1 MNLLPASTRLR
12 RTLAGAVAGTLVAGT
27 AAVTLL
33 PGGAEARTASERAY
47 GLTAAGKLV
56 TFDLRDPRAAR
67 TVGTITNLRGQK
79 LVGIDIRPA
88 NGKIYGVGRGG
99 GLFTINPKTA
109 RATRVGTFDVPL
121 RGGSFG
127 VDVNPAAD
135 ALRVVSN
142 TGQNLRHAFAGNVT
156 TADAPLNIT
165 DSATGET
172 SRKRGVTAVAYTNND
187 TSDATGTALFGI
199 DTATDSVVLQVPA
212 NAGVITP
219 QGALGRGTSWVAG
232 FDVCSRIAKD
242 RTVTNVGFATL
253 GGKSGY
259 ALYEVGLLSG
269 EATRVGKFPMKV
281 TDLAVVHR

>member
-1 MNLLPASTRLR
+1 MNLLPSTRLR
-12 RTLAGAVAGTLVAGT
+12 RTLAGAVAGTLVAAT
-27 AAVTLL
+27 AAVTLV
-33 PGGAEARTASERAY
+33 PGGAEAKPAAERAY

-56 TFDLRDPRAAR
+56 TFDLRNPKAAR
-67 TVGTITNLRGQK
+67 TVGTVTNLGGQK
-79 LVGIDIRPA
+79 LVGIDVRPA
-88 NGKIYGVGRGG
+88 NGKLYGVGRGG

-135 ALRVVSN
+135 AMRVVSN

-165 DSATGET
+165 DSATGEV
-172 SRKRGVTAVAYTNND
+172 SRVRGVTAAAYTNND
-187 TSDATGTALFGI
+187 RSDATGTALYDI
-199 DTATDSVVLQVPA
+199 DTATDAVVLQVPA

-219 QGALGRGTSWVAG
+219 QGKLGRGTAWMAG
-232 FDVCSRIAKD
+232 FDIRSRNVGG
-242 RTVTNVGFATL
+242 RTVGNVGYATL
-253 GGKSGY
+253 GGMNGY

-269 EATRVGKFPMKV
+269 EATRVGMFPMKV
-281 TDLAVVHR
+281 VDLAVVHG